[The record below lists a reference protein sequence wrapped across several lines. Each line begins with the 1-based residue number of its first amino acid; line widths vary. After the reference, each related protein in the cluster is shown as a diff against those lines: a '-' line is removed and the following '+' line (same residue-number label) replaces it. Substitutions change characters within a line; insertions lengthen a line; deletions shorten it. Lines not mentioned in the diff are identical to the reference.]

1 MNTRRLAITAMAIAL
16 VFVMVRVVQVP
27 IPATGGYTHLGA
39 VAEVFVAIA
48 FGPIV
53 GGVAAAVGAALADL
67 TSGFGSF
74 APLTFIA
81 HGALGVLAGILA
93 GQKTWV
99 SMIIAW
105 IIGGLALVAVYF
117 VGEATVYG
125 VGAAGAAAEVPVNLF
140 QVALGFIGILLYEAV
155 RRAFPQIKE
164 FAQQSRFKEE

>member
-74 APLTFIA
+74 TPLTFIA
-81 HGALGVLAGILA
+81 HGALGVLVGILA
-93 GQKTWV
+93 RQKTWA

-105 IIGGLALVAVYF
+105 IVGGLALVAVYF

-125 VGAAGAAAEVPVNLF
+125 VGAAGAATEVPVNLF
-140 QVALGFIGILLYEAV
+140 QVALGLIGILLYEAV
-155 RRAFPQIKE
+155 RRAFPQIQE
-164 FAQQSRFKEE
+164 FAQQPRFKEE